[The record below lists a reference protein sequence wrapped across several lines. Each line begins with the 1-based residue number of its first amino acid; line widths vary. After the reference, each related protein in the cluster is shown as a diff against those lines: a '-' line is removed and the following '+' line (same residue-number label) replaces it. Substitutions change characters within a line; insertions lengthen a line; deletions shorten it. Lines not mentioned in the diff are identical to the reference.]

1 MRKENPEN
9 CMFIAFMVQ
18 ELLDFKILCTYVFWL
33 KIHHFEFTFYLIDLE
48 QMVISSQYMEP
59 RGFLKCSKII

>member
-9 CMFIAFMVQ
+9 FMFIAFMVQ

-33 KIHHFEFTFYLIDLE
+33 KIRHFEFTFYLINLE
-48 QMVISSQYMEP
+48 QMVISSQYMDQEV
-59 RGFLKCSKII
+59 F